1 MIDQRSVAGRGK
13 HKKALLIAAVCA
25 IFGYTLARPWLNDH
39 YGWNL
44 PSLFAEQDQTER
56 EQTQEGA
63 VPSKEGM
70 GELVPGQTDW
80 ASPRADDANRTIR
93 QADEASVET
102 SKYGILR
109 EFRTNHYVSP
119 AGVQYVPGSA
129 QGHRL
134 KHLARH
140 LNDQP
145 DRPGSHGVFDDDM
158 EGVLHLIDQAY
169 TLALQNGSQVKQET
183 DANRTIYTVSLG
195 RRIGFVGGREG
206 NRRGQPNARR
216 IRLVL
221 EGQRLITAFPL

>member
-1 MIDQRSVAGRGK
+1 MIDQRSGAGSGK
-13 HKKALLIAAVCA
+13 HKKALLIAVVCA
-25 IFGYTLARPWLNDH
+25 IFGYTIARPWLNDR

-44 PSLFAEQDQTER
+44 PSLFAEQDQAEP

-63 VPSKEGM
+63 APPEDGL
-70 GELVPGQTDW
+70 GELVPRKADRGTPRTDDSERTTGQV
-80 ASPRADDANRTIR
+80 
-93 QADEASVET
+93 DEASVQT
-102 SKYGILR
+102 SKYGILQ
-109 EFRTNHYVSP
+109 EFRPNHFVSP

-129 QGHRL
+129 EGHRL

-169 TLALQNGSQVKQET
+169 TLALQNGSQVKQEI
-183 DANRTIYTVSLG
+183 DADRTIYTVSLG